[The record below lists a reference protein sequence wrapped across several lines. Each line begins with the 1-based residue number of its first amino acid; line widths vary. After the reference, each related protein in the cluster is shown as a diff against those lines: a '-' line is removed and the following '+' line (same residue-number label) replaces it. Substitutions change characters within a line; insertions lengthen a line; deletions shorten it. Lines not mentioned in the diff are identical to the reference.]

1 MARGLS
7 LATRSSNSQ
16 LGVQGVPGVDGSE
29 SLMLEMCLPDL
40 PDRIVARSLVDCLE
54 RCTSVLKVVTI
65 YKLTFMFKTEQSCC
79 GSIVVLIKYY

>member
-40 PDRIVARSLVDCLE
+40 PDRIVACCLVDCLA
-54 RCTSVLKVVTI
+54 VLKVVNLTVKLLHTN
-65 YKLTFMFKTEQSCC
+65 YKLKRLSFLKFILNE
-79 GSIVVLIKYY
+79 

>member
-54 RCTSVLKVVTI
+54 SCKLDCQVV
-65 YKLTFMFKTEQSCC
+65 KL
-79 GSIVVLIKYY
+79 